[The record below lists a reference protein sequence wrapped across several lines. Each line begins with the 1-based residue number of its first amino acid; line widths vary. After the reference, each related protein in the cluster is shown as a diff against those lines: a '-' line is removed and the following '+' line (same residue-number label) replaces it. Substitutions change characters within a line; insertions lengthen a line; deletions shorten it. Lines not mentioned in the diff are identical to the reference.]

1 MTSKRIKT
9 KGTYEDGWATKTI
22 NLQIG
27 CEHGCTYCYARRIF
41 LNNGTIKTPEE
52 FLEPR
57 ISKTAQKWLDR
68 ILQGFNPFKKFDG
81 RIMFPSTHD
90 ITMNNYEDCLILLN
104 AILEA
109 GNEVL
114 IVTKGNFEA
123 ITRVAHDLQLYQD
136 KVEFRFTITT
146 YSDAMLEK
154 YEPNAPDVEERF
166 QTLTYIRN
174 LNYKSSVSIEP
185 FLLADVDK
193 LVEILLTLVTEC
205 IFIGPMNPPS
215 PELEWLYDK
224 ESLLEIKQKLDALN
238 DPRIRFKDAFLKK
251 LEDLN
256 K

>member
-41 LNNGTIKTPEE
+41 LRNGTIKTPEE

-57 ISKTAQKWLDR
+57 ISKTAQKWLDK
-68 ILQGFNPFKKFDG
+68 ILQGINPFKKFDG

-109 GNEVL
+109 ENDVL

-136 KVEFRFTITT
+136 QVEFRFTITT
-146 YSDAMLEK
+146 HFDKALK
-154 YEPNAPDVEERF
+154 IHEPNAPDYEERLE
-166 QTLTYIRN
+166 TLRYVHN
-174 LNYKSSVSIEP
+174 LDFPTSVSIEP
-185 FLLADVDK
+185 FLSGSLMTIYQA
-193 LVEILLTLVTEC
+193 ISNYVTTW
-205 IFIGPMNPPS
+205 IFVGPMNPPDPLS
-215 PELEWLYDK
+215 FFLYTPLSLGFIKRELE
-224 ESLLEIKQKLDALN
+224 SLN
-238 DPRIRFKDAFLKK
+238 DPRIRFKDTFLKM
-251 LEDLN
+251 LEGST